1 MSQIVQSFNEEPD
14 KFKEWVKFIEKYAT
28 LTRLGNVDIPRI
40 VYQACTGPVGDF
52 IRRYLNVKEE
62 AGEDPSWF
70 VLKENLTTR
79 FAEINYQHQAFA
91 VLRKTKQK
99 PNESVQLFAERL
111 LNNAEDAYP
120 QAGDRPVVE
129 QQMINVLLDG
139 LYHDYLKMKVLRE
152 DPRTFNEALQIA
164 MREQNIRKHFAL
176 GQDNEPRQN
185 RYKPKEN
192 NKSHSQDETPMEVDH
207 FRPKRCYK
215 CKRQGHLARDCRV
228 RTANEIQNLSRQ
240 GFGSPRQ
247 VSNSNKF

>member
-1 MSQIVQSFNEEPD
+1 MSQIVQSFNGEPD
-14 KFKEWVKFIEKYAT
+14 KFKEWVKSIEKYAT

-40 VYQACTGPVGDF
+40 VYQACIGPVGDF

-62 AGEDPSWF
+62 AGEDPSWV

-99 PNESVQLFAERL
+99 PSGSVQLFAERL
-111 LNNAEDAYP
+111 LSNAEDAYP

-152 DPRTFNEALQIA
+152 NPRTFNEALQCVNRILG
-164 MREQNIRKHFAL
+164 NILPWDKIMNQKKIINLIYKMKHQWRSTISDPNGVINVKDKAIW
-176 GQDNEPRQN
+176 QDIVE
-185 RYKPKEN
+185 
-192 NKSHSQDETPMEVDH
+192 
-207 FRPKRCYK
+207 
-215 CKRQGHLARDCRV
+215 
-228 RTANEIQNLSRQ
+228 
-240 GFGSPRQ
+240 
-247 VSNSNKF
+247 